1 MRVDRRD
8 TIGPPGHMHELT
20 WNGRKLVCRTC
31 TVLDEPQ
38 PRWQVWLEMG
48 IFLTTIGGGLV
59 VLAAL
64 YVWGSR

>member
-1 MRVDRRD
+1 
-8 TIGPPGHMHELT
+8 MHELT

-38 PRWQVWLEMG
+38 PRWQVWLEVG
-48 IFLTTIGGGLV
+48 IFLTTIGGGLM

-64 YVWGSR
+64 HVWGSR